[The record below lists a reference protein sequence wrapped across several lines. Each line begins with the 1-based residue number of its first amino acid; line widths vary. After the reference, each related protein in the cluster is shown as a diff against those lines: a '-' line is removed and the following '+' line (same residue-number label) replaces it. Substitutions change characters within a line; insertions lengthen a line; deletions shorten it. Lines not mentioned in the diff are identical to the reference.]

1 MRWAWGLLFL
11 AACKTVGP
19 DYERPK
25 TETRLPTGFNAPD
38 DPALAPGRDD
48 LENWWEVFEDPQLTS
63 LIERAAKQNL
73 DVRIAIARVNESRA
87 RIDIANAAR
96 SPQVGLGGGAGAAAL
111 GGMAGGAYS
120 VGIDAGWELDV
131 WGKIDRQV
139 EAATAEFEATVEDQR
154 DVMVTL
160 YAEVARH
167 YLAVRSYQER
177 LQAAQHNIAAQR
189 EILKITQARS
199 DAGLSSRLDVA
210 QAERV
215 LADSE
220 ADVPPLRIQLV
231 RSTNTIGV
239 LLGQFPKDLY
249 DELSTDK
256 PIPVPPEKVAVGV
269 PANLVRQRPDIRGAE
284 RRLAAQTARIGV
296 ATADLYPQFSLG
308 GSLGLANFGAG
319 NLFDAGARGF
329 LGPSMRWTLFDGGR
343 IRSQIK
349 VEDYRVEQALLTY
362 ESTVLQALEEVE
374 SAITAFLE
382 SRLRAQSVARAAE
395 IAREELRLGMFLYK
409 EGLIDFQNVLG
420 AERALFNLENREA
433 DARGEASTSLVR
445 LYKALG
451 GGWDPDKTAKP
462 DPKKYDEQ
470 PDTKRTLEEGT

>member
-1 MRWAWGLLFL
+1 MAG
-11 AACKTVGP
+11 CKTVGP
-19 DYERPK
+19 DYERPG
-25 TETRLPTGFNAPD
+25 TETQLPTGFNAPD
-38 DPALAPGRDD
+38 DPALQPGTQN
-48 LENWWEVFEDPQLTS
+48 LENWWEVFQDPQLTS
-63 LIERAAKQNL
+63 LVERAAKQNL

-87 RIDIANAAR
+87 RVDIANAAR
-96 SPQVGLGGGAGAAAL
+96 SPQVGLGGQAGAAAL
-111 GGMAGGAYS
+111 SGAAGGAYN

-131 WGKIDRQV
+131 WGRIERQV

-167 YLAVRSYQER
+167 YLAIRSLQER
-177 LQAAQHNIAAQR
+177 LQAAQRNIEAQR

-210 QAERV
+210 QAERI
-215 LADSE
+215 LANSE
-220 ADVPPLRIQLV
+220 SDVPPLRIQLV

-239 LLGQFPKDLY
+239 LLGQFPKALH

-256 PIPVPPEKVAVGV
+256 PIPVPPETVAVGV

-284 RRLAAQTARIGV
+284 RRLAAQTARVGV

-308 GSLGLANFGAG
+308 GSLGVAGFGGG
-319 NLFDAGARGF
+319 NLFNAGGRGF

-362 ESTVLQALEEVE
+362 ESTVLQAHEEVE
-374 SAITAFLE
+374 SGMTAFLE
-382 SRLRAQSVARAAE
+382 SRLRAESVRRAAE
-395 IAREELRLGMFLYK
+395 IAREELRLAMYLYK
-409 EGLIDFQNVLG
+409 EGLVQFQNVLD
-420 AERALFNLENREA
+420 AERALFDLENREA
-433 DARGEASTSLVR
+433 DARGEASTNLVR

-451 GGWDPDKTAKP
+451 GGWDPEKAAKP

>member
-1 MRWAWGLLFL
+1 MRWACVLLIL
-11 AACKTVGP
+11 VGCKTVGP
-19 DYERPK
+19 DYEKPK
-25 TETRLPTGFNAPD
+25 TETKLPGDFSGPD
-38 DPALAPGRDD
+38 DPALQPGTDD
-48 LENWWEVFEDPQLTS
+48 LEKWWEVFRDPQLAD
-63 LIERAAKQNL
+63 LIQRAAKQNL

-87 RIDIANAAR
+87 RVDIASAAR
-96 SPQVGLGGGAGAAAL
+96 SPQVGLGGGGGAAAF
-111 GGMAGGAYS
+111 GGNATGAYG
-120 VGIDAGWELDV
+120 VGIDAGWELDL

-167 YLAVRSYQER
+167 YLAIRTYQER
-177 LQAAQHNIAAQR
+177 LRSALKNIDAQK
-189 EILKITQARS
+189 EILKITRGRY

-215 LADSE
+215 LANSE
-220 ADVPPLRIQLV
+220 SEVPPLRIQLV
-231 RSTNTIGV
+231 RSANTIGV
-239 LLGQFPKDLY
+239 LLGQFPKDLRE
-249 DELSTDK
+249 ELSTEK
-256 PIPVPPEKVAVGV
+256 PIPVPPDTVSVGV

-308 GSLGLANFGAG
+308 GSLGVGNLGAG
-319 NLFDAGARGF
+319 GF

-349 VEDYRVEQALLTY
+349 VEDYRVEQAVLTY

-374 SAITAFLE
+374 SAMTAFLE
-382 SRLRAQSVARAAE
+382 SRLRAEAVGRAAE
-395 IAREELRLGMFLYK
+395 IAREELRLGMYLYK
-409 EGLIDFQNVLG
+409 EGLIQFQNVLD
-420 AERALFNLENREA
+420 AERALFNLENRAA
-433 DARGEASTSLVR
+433 DARGETTANLVR

-451 GGWDPDKTAKP
+451 GGWDPEKAEKP

-470 PDTKRTLEEGT
+470 PDAKRTLEEGT